1 MPNEAKK
8 RRGGMGVVSLHDIN
22 QAQKRLQGF
31 VHRTELTY
39 SRTFSEIA
47 GNEIYLKNEN
57 LQKTGSFKIRGAL
70 NKMATL
76 SDQEKQRGVIASS
89 AGNHAQGVALG
100 ATLYGISATV
110 VMPAGAP
117 LAKVAATRGYGAEV
131 ALYGTAYDDAYAKAR
146 QLQAETGAVFLHPFD
161 DPEVIAGQGTIGVE
175 ILEDLPALDAV
186 VVPVGGGGLISGL
199 AVALKEMKP
208 SVKVIGV
215 EAAGAP
221 CMLASMRAGR
231 ITTLNSVATIAD
243 GIAVK
248 QPGELTFGLI
258 SKYVDEIVTVE
269 DEEIAN
275 AILMLLER
283 AKVVAEGAGAAPVAA
298 ILQHK
303 LSFIGKKVAAVV
315 SGANIDVNILA
326 RVLDRGLIKAGRKVQ
341 FRMIIPD
348 RPGQLQQVLAAIAE
362 TQSNVVGINH
372 DRSKKKVA
380 VGYAEVEFVLET
392 LDKAHADALLSML
405 AAKGYEVEV
414 L

>member
-1 MPNEAKK
+1 
-8 RRGGMGVVSLHDIN
+8 MGVVSLHDIN

-131 ALYGTAYDDAYAKAR
+131 ALYGIAYDDAYAKAR

-221 CMLASMRAGR
+221 CMLASMQAGR

>member
-1 MPNEAKK
+1 
-8 RRGGMGVVSLHDIN
+8 MGVVSLHDIN

-131 ALYGTAYDDAYAKAR
+131 ALYGIAYDDAYAKAR

-208 SVKVIGV
+208 SIKVIGV

-221 CMLASMRAGR
+221 CMLASMQAGR

-303 LSFIGKKVAAVV
+303 LSFTGKKVAAVV

>member
-1 MPNEAKK
+1 
-8 RRGGMGVVSLHDIN
+8 MGVVSLHDIN

-131 ALYGTAYDDAYAKAR
+131 ALYGIAYDDAYAKAR

-208 SVKVIGV
+208 SIKVIGV

>member
-1 MPNEAKK
+1 
-8 RRGGMGVVSLHDIN
+8 
-22 QAQKRLQGF
+22 
-31 VHRTELTY
+31 
-39 SRTFSEIA
+39 
-47 GNEIYLKNEN
+47 
-57 LQKTGSFKIRGAL
+57 
-70 NKMATL
+70 MATL

-221 CMLASMRAGR
+221 CMLASMQAGR

-283 AKVVAEGAGAAPVAA
+283 AKVVASRAALVAA

-303 LSFIGKKVAAVV
+303 LSFTGKKVAAVV

-405 AAKGYEVEV
+405 AAQGYEVEV